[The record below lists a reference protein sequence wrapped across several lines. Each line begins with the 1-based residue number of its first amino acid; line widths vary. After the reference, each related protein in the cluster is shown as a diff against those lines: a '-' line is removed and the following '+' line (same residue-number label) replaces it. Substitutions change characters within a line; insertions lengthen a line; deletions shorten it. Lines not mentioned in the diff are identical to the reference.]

1 MTRTRTDSPESAPAF
16 DFRYPRRV
24 QEDKNGMQLG
34 EARALDDI
42 ARDACD
48 LITRESDDRLFT
60 ALTALEASVG
70 TDWSSFE
77 TSMTYKLPR
86 DLFPDAASF
95 RKALDER
102 THEAR
107 LTAFPLLA
115 ALDPERAAP
124 LFAKSLWLKHEGAH
138 AVSYQANLV
147 RNLWTRWEDLIGR
160 LPPELPGELWLAGK
174 FRFEAL
180 TDAQVSALPADKLE
194 TARSSVDSDD
204 WPRILEL
211 HPAFRGDD
219 ARIALYKAFLAEEE
233 RDQALAVV
241 RALVASRHERRTEL
255 ARGFLEA
262 FGPDDWASVNLVIET
277 DDRRSLEEIFGELEA
292 RLSKKKL
299 DWDPHHT
306 DPDLRPAIRA
316 GFALGPGDASSRFAR
331 WFEDVPDDS
340 AAKLAHDIW
349 MLGIG
354 TAVDHDGTR
363 LGTGDGDMLDKDP
376 GWMITAARFAHHPRL
391 GKTAHALLERME
403 RATREA
409 LVEEHAR
416 TLRPAPPKPP
426 VAKAG
431 VRMAVAKKGAKKV
444 APKKVAK
451 KPAPKKTVVKKRVV
465 KKPVVKKPVVK
476 KPVARKKAMKKPAT
490 KKPALK
496 KTAKKTAA
504 KKSARRKRS

>member
-1 MTRTRTDSPESAPAF
+1 
-16 DFRYPRRV
+16 
-24 QEDKNGMQLG
+24 MQVG

-48 LITRESDDRLFT
+48 LIASESDDRLFT
-60 ALTALEASVG
+60 ALGALEASVG
-70 TDWSSFE
+70 TDWSSLE

-95 RKALDER
+95 RRALDDR

-180 TDAQVSALPADKLE
+180 TDAQVAALPGAKLE
-194 TARSSVDSDD
+194 KARSWVDSDD

-211 HPAFRGDD
+211 HPFFRGDD
-219 ARIALYKAFLAEEE
+219 ARIALYEGFLADDE
-233 RDQALAVV
+233 RDHALAVV
-241 RALVASRHERRTEL
+241 RALVASGHERRAEL
-255 ARGFLEA
+255 ARGFLDA

-277 DDRRSLEEIFGELEA
+277 DDRRSLEQIFGELEA
-292 RLSKKKL
+292 RLQKKTL

-316 GFALGPGDASSRFAR
+316 GFALGPADASSRFAR
-331 WFEDVPDDS
+331 WFEEVSDDT
-340 AAKLAHDIW
+340 AAKVAHDIW
-349 MLGIG
+349 MLGLG
-354 TAVDHDGTR
+354 TAVDHDGTL

-376 GWMITAARFAHHPRL
+376 GWMITAARLAHHPRL
-391 GKTAHALLERME
+391 GKTAQALLERME
-403 RATREA
+403 KATREA
-409 LVEEHAR
+409 LIDEHAR
-416 TLRPAPPKPP
+416 TLRPAPLKGPALKK
-426 VAKAG
+426 VSATAS
-431 VRMAVAKKGAKKV
+431 AKKAP
-444 APKKVAK
+444 PKKVAK
-451 KPAPKKTVVKKRVV
+451 KPAPKKTAVKK
-465 KKPVVKKPVVK
+465 KPAAKK
-476 KPVARKKAMKKPAT
+476 KPVAKKPVAKKPAA
-490 KKPALK
+490 KKLVAKKKAVK
-496 KTAKKTAA
+496 KTAKKTTA
-504 KKSARRKRS
+504 KKSVRRKRS